1 MAARS
6 RHERVM
12 TRTDRWSR
20 RDFLSTTAAGL
31 AGLVSR
37 GGNVISVVE
46 RLAYVGTYTTDGR
59 SDGIYRLRLDT
70 ASGAL
75 RLDGLAAK
83 STNPSY
89 LALHPSGR
97 VLYAANE
104 IAEFKGEPTG
114 AVSAFAIAPTSG
126 ALTLMNQQA
135 SQGKGPCYVSVD
147 RTGTVVLVANYGG
160 GSIATLPV
168 RRDGRLEIA
177 RHVVKHD
184 GTGADPVRQSAPHA
198 HCILAD
204 PDNRFVLAVD
214 LGIDA
219 VLSYRFDARTAA
231 ITVVPSGAATKQGAG
246 PRHLVFHPTGR
257 YAYVVNELDS
267 TLAAYTYDPEQGTL
281 AELQVTSASPSGTVT
296 DNHPADV
303 HVAASGRFLYASNR
317 GDDTIAVF
325 AIDASTGT
333 LSPVQ
338 QVPSGGNS
346 PRNFTLDP
354 TGRFLV
360 AANQKSDT
368 IVSFRVD
375 PETGR
380 LTPTGSR
387 VELASPVCVRFR

>member
-1 MAARS
+1 MTDTS
-6 RHERVM
+6 RW
-12 TRTDRWSR
+12 TR

-31 AGLVSR
+31 VGLVSR
-37 GGNVISVVE
+37 GGTVIGARE
-46 RLAYVGTYTTDGR
+46 QLAYVGTYTTDGR

-70 ASGAL
+70 VSGAL
-75 RLDGLAAK
+75 RLDGLAAR

-89 LALHPSGR
+89 LALHPNGR
-97 VLYAANE
+97 VLYAVNE

-114 AVSAFAIAPTSG
+114 AVSAFAIAPASG

-147 RTGTVVLVANYGG
+147 RTGAVVLVANYGG

-219 VLSYRFDARTAA
+219 VLSYRFDAQTAA
-231 ITVVPSGAATKQGAG
+231 ITVVPSGAATKPGAG

-257 YAYVVNELDS
+257 YAYVLNELDS
-267 TLAAYTYDPEQGTL
+267 TLAAYTYDPEQGAL
-281 AELQVTSASPSGTVT
+281 AEVQVTSASPGGTVT

-325 AIDASTGT
+325 AIDAATGM

-338 QVPSGGNS
+338 QVPGGGKS

-360 AANQKSDT
+360 AANQKSDA
-368 IVSFRVD
+368 IASFRVD
-375 PETGR
+375 LETGR